1 MGQVFGKKRMVTV
14 PSPFLVERCE
24 QQLTFLGQPEQFV
37 ARACSGQKLTQRRA
51 KSVEYRRAQH
61 DLNYFARKT
70 VKQFLEISADRPL
83 RAGET
88 AHILL
93 EILSRLSRRGRHDPQ
108 RSRPAIR
115 LVVQKLHVGWSE
127 RAGSLDLEKSL
138 RFLQIKS
145 QCRDVN
151 FQQLVLRA
159 QSRQRQRR
167 LRSGSDYDV
176 AMRGRAS
183 EEKCQCLMNI
193 GIADPMVILQE
204 QVYVVFYVS
213 QIIDQSRYDG
223 AWIDQEALLD
233 QADRSRADPVARP
246 L

>member
-61 DLNYFARKT
+61 NLNYFARKA
-70 VKQFLEISADRPL
+70 VKQFLEISANRPL
-83 RAGET
+83 RAGEA

-93 EILSRLSRRGRHDPQ
+93 EILLRLNRRGRYDPQ
-108 RSRPAIR
+108 RGRPAVG
-115 LVVQKLHVGWSE
+115 LVMQKLHVGRKE
-127 RAGSLDLEKSL
+127 RAGPLDLKKIL

-159 QSRQRQRR
+159 QRRQRQWRVC
-167 LRSGSDYDV
+167 SSVDHDV
-176 AMRGRAS
+176 AMRGGAS
-183 EEKCQCLMNI
+183 EEKCQRLMNI

-204 QVYVVFYVS
+204 
-213 QIIDQSRYDG
+213 
-223 AWIDQEALLD
+223 
-233 QADRSRADPVARP
+233 
-246 L
+246 